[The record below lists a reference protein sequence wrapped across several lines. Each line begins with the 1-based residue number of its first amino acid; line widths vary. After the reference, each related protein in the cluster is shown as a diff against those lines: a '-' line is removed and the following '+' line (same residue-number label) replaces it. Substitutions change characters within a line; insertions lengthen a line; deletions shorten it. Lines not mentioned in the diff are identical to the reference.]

1 MRCIAANRSV
11 LTSLDQN
18 ATLPDDDY
26 NSNQTATTNDIECM
40 DIIQFADG
48 WYSYP
53 DLNTFNSSLLLDTL
67 TIRNIKLTKA
77 ISPWNIKAD
86 DPSTLPLTEI
96 ATRQLEALFNLSQL
110 LFGLARAEQS
120 NYTFRDLQLG
130 QPAQRFSE
138 AGFNKFPTNTNKPID
153 FFLIFQLVVND
164 IVKSGAIDTVFL
176 MYKDPRIR
184 CVKQKCLDLLS
195 NISTIPEVARL
206 ILDRYSEFLIQLIQG
221 IRDGHLIEEKIP
233 SLSVLLRLCKVIV
246 DKNLIKSYQYL
257 IDMQLID
264 IIIDLFDHSEYK
276 YLDSVVYFIKFE
288 SLALQCLHIM
298 LQCVEHVDMWSEKA
312 QIRLVNYCCTL
323 LHKSVLDD
331 EQKTRRHYQKRTEL
345 NHLIYAE
352 EHSIIHSLSYAI
364 LTFLSVVRCRNEIG
378 TFYRE
383 NEHFRELLS
392 AMKYKYGSR
401 SEFISRDPSISNAL
415 SQVATIMFDRYQRKK
430 RRNHHHH
437 HHHYHDHQQ
446 LEEHMKQHLYE
457 QYQDDDDDD
466 DEDYDENRFYRK
478 CSNSLCQITEN
489 DQVKFQH
496 CPHCQKLSYCSQYC
510 REVHWTLNHNLSCRS
525 SHPYDEKENS
535 TVLQVTDRFCESLPH
550 VYHANNTVSMSHN
563 SAFETLPVQIS
574 QPMIEPT
581 TEITNEICCP
591 SSTTSSATVKKKSFK
606 TFLSL
611 LRVGSKRR

>member
-1 MRCIAANRSV
+1 MRCITANRSV

-18 ATLPDDDY
+18 ATLPDHY
-26 NSNQTATTNDIECM
+26 NSNETATTNDIECM

-53 DLNTFNSSLLLDTL
+53 DLNTFSSTLLLDTL
-67 TIRNIKLTKA
+67 TIRNVKSTKA
-77 ISPWNIKAD
+77 ISPWNVKAD
-86 DPSTLPLTEI
+86 NPTILPLTEI

-138 AGFNKFPTNTNKPID
+138 AGFNKFPNGNNKSID
-153 FFLIFQLVVND
+153 FFHVFQLVVND
-164 IVKSGAIDTVFL
+164 IVKSGAIDIVFL

-195 NISTIPEVARL
+195 NVATLPEVARL
-206 ILDRYSEFLIQLIQG
+206 ILDRYSEFLIQLVQG

-246 DKNLIKSYQYL
+246 EKNLLSAYQHL
-257 IDMQLID
+257 IDMQFID
-264 IIIDLFDHSEYK
+264 IIIDLFENNEYK
-276 YLDSVVYFIKFE
+276 YLEHVVYFIKFE

-298 LQCVEHVDMWSEKA
+298 LQCAEHVDMWSEKA

-331 EQKTRRHYQKRTEL
+331 EQRTHRHYQKRIAL

-352 EHSIIHSLSYAI
+352 QHSIIHSLSYVI
-364 LTFLSVVRCRNEIG
+364 LTFLSVVRCRKEIG
-378 TFYRE
+378 AFYRE

-392 AMKYKYGSR
+392 AMKHKYGPR
-401 SEFISRDPSISNAL
+401 TEFISRDPAISNAL
-415 SQVATIMFDRYQRKK
+415 SQVATVMFDRYHRKK
-430 RRNHHHH
+430 RRNHHY
-437 HHHYHDHQQ
+437 HHYHDQQQ
-446 LEEHMKQHLYE
+446 LEEHMKQHMYL
-457 QYQDDDDDD
+457 DNDVDD
-466 DEDYDENRFYRK
+466 DEDQDENRSYRK

-489 DQVKFQH
+489 DQVKFQY

-525 SHPYDEKENS
+525 AQQSNEKDENS
-535 TVLQVTDRFCESLPH
+535 IVLHLSDRFSESLPQ
-550 VYHANNTVSMSHN
+550 VYHVNNTVPMSNN
-563 SAFETLPVQIS
+563 SAFETLPVQTS
-574 QPMIEPT
+574 QAMIEAT
-581 TEITNEICCP
+581 AEITNETCYP
-591 SSTTSSATVKKKSFK
+591 SSTPSSSTTVKKKSFK
-606 TFLSL
+606 TLLSL
-611 LRVGSKRR
+611 LR